1 LYERVV
7 ERCVER
13 FTADRCGFV
22 VGATYPDEARRLRA
36 LAPDSLFLMP
46 GIGSQGGDIGI
57 ALRAGMD
64 AHGAGVLPSAS
75 RSVLY
80 ASRGDDF
87 EKAAGEA
94 ARTLRETANAA
105 RAAAT
110 ARGR

>member
-1 LYERVV
+1 
-7 ERCVER
+7 
-13 FTADRCGFV
+13 
-22 VGATYPDEARRLRA
+22 
-36 LAPDSLFLMP
+36 LFLMP
-46 GIGSQGGDIGI
+46 GVGTQGGEVGI

-64 AHGAGVLPSAS
+64 ANGGSVLPSAS

-94 ARTLRETANAA
+94 ARTLRDAANAA

-110 ARGR
+110 AGGR

>member
-1 LYERVV
+1 LYEHVVSAVV
-7 ERCVER
+7 EALPAE
-13 FTADRCGFV
+13 RCGFV
-22 VGATYPDEARRLRA
+22 VGATYPDEAKRLRE
-36 LAPDSLFLMP
+36 LAPDRLFLMP
-46 GIGSQGGDIGI
+46 GVGAQGGDIATAI
-57 ALRAGMD
+57 RAGLD
-64 AHGAGVLPSAS
+64 ANGGGVLPSAS

-94 ARTLRETANAA
+94 ARTLREAANVA